1 MSLHFYTEKEDY
13 LKEESINKYVEE
25 FLSYV
30 EELPSLSDALKQMF
44 ISCQLTEEQANDLIK
59 DILTKTEEIIN
70 KNWDKIKKRYSKISK
85 EDSNIICSYTCES
98 KNNKYSPYKILNKN
112 LVSEDRKGGIKNI
125 SKYLFI
131 LLKSLRKLD
140 RYYPNEKEKYLYR
153 CINFKVNLNYDLFN
167 KKLVPYIT
175 GNTKTF
181 WGFTSSSPDIA
192 MTYNFLKEEGINKSG
207 TIFTLAGKI
216 WGYDIS
222 LFNYYNEKEILI
234 EPERKFKID
243 EVMPPINDI
252 IHIRCDIQDS
262 PIILD
267 EELINKTIQKNNMV
281 ENKNKFLT
289 LDELEYD
296 YLLKYV
302 LVGDYGT
309 GKTNI
314 RRFLSPNTKPTIG
327 VDFTSKT
334 IKIRNKI
341 YRIQIW
347 DTAGYERY
355 KSIARAYFR
364 GASCSIIVYNT
375 AKRDTF
381 SHIPDYI
388 EECKLLCPKT
398 VTIVLVGNNIHE
410 EENEREVTFDEGK
423 LLAEKY
429 GIQFFEVDSLTGQNI
444 NELFYSATDNISKKI
459 NEGFYDLND
468 SSCGII
474 KSNNNKF
481 ETKLNNDSKCLI
493 I

>member
-85 EDSNIICSYTCES
+85 EDSKIICSYTCES

-112 LVSEDRKGGIKNI
+112 LVSEDRKGGVKNI

-181 WGFTSSSPDIA
+181 WGFTS
-192 MTYNFLKEEGINKSG
+192 
-207 TIFTLAGKI
+207 
-216 WGYDIS
+216 
-222 LFNYYNEKEILI
+222 
-234 EPERKFKID
+234 
-243 EVMPPINDI
+243 PPINDI

-267 EELINKTIQKNNMV
+267 EELINKTIQKNNVV
-281 ENKNKFLT
+281 ENKNNFLT
-289 LDELEYD
+289 LEYDELEYD

-314 RRFLSPNTKPTIG
+314 WRFLSPNTKPTIG
-327 VDFTSKT
+327 VDFTTKT

-355 KSIARAYFR
+355 KAITSAYFK
-364 GASCSIIVYNT
+364 GASCIIIVYNI

-410 EENEREVTFDEGK
+410 EENKREVTFDEGK

-429 GIQFFEVDSLTGQNI
+429 GLQFFEVDSLTGQNI

-474 KSNNNKF
+474 KFWDN

>member
-192 MTYNFLKEEGINKSG
+192 MTYNFLKEEGINKSS

-267 EELINKTIQKNNMV
+267 EELINKTIQKNNIV

-302 LVGDYGT
+302 QVGDYGT

-314 RRFLSPNTKPTIG
+314 RRFLSSNDQKAIG
-327 VDFTSKT
+327 LDFASKN

-341 YRIQIW
+341 YHIQIW
-347 DTAGYERY
+347 DTSGNERY
-355 KSIARAYFR
+355 KSIARAYIKR
-364 GASCSIIVYNT
+364 ASCIIIVYNI

-398 VTIVLVGNNIHE
+398 ITIVLVGNNIHE
-410 EENEREVTFDEGK
+410 EENKREVTFDEGK

-429 GIQFFEVDSLTGQNI
+429 GLQFFEVDSLTGQNI

-459 NEGFYDLND
+459 NEGFHDLND

-474 KSNNNKF
+474 KSNNN
-481 ETKLNNDSKCLI
+481 NDSKCLI